1 MFGRFALRATRC
13 AGSVALTAVG
23 LSLVSG
29 PQPLQAQWRAEV
41 SVAGQAFGNE
51 ISEPDVSAQ
60 EAALTLS
67 GSWRHTWDQGRQSLL
82 VAPFVRWD
90 PTGERTRVDFRDLS
104 WAYLWERWE
113 IRLGMSEL
121 FWGVTESVHLVDVI
135 NQREPIV
142 GGGQYVKLGQPLA
155 AVATRQPWGSLEV
168 ILMPAFRER
177 PFAGRAGLLWASA
190 PVSDER
196 AEPESGFHWRP
207 DAAVR
212 WSRAVGTLD
221 VGVSGF
227 LGTNREPRFT
237 SQAGTGGSPVL
248 IAHYDRVAQLGVDL
262 QLTDGS
268 WLWKLEL
275 VTLDPEPGRY
285 LAAVGGLEYAFA
297 DYLSVFAEYAFDSRG
312 SDATTAFADDF
323 FAAARLLM
331 YDGEIRLGALIDRR
345 SLNTVPSIQVKRR
358 LGAAS
363 VLGLEAGGFIGRRA
377 REPWQAVRQHTYL
390 SLSFTR
396 YF

>member
-1 MFGRFALRATRC
+1 MFVRFACGPTSY

-23 LSLVSG
+23 LALAG
-29 PQPLQAQWRAEV
+29 APPLQAQWRGEL
-41 SVAGQAFGNE
+41 SVRGQAFGNE
-51 ISEPDVSAQ
+51 ISAPDVSAQ

-67 GSWRHTWDQGRQSLL
+67 GSWRHTWDQGRQTLV

-104 WAYLWERWE
+104 WAYLWDRWE
-113 IRLGMSEL
+113 VRLGVGER
-121 FWGVTESVHLVDVI
+121 FWGVTESLHLVDVI

-142 GGGQYVKLGQPLA
+142 GAQRYVKLGQPLA
-155 AVATRQPWGSLEV
+155 AVATRQPWGALEV

-177 PFAGRAGLLWASA
+177 PFAGRAGLLWSSA

-196 AEPESGFHWRP
+196 AEPQSGFTWRP
-207 DAAVR
+207 DAALR
-212 WSRAVGTLD
+212 WSRAIGTLD

-237 SQAGTGGSPVL
+237 SETGAGGTAVL
-248 IAHYDRVAQLGVDL
+248 IPHYDRVAQLGVDL
-262 QLTDGS
+262 QLTTGS
-268 WLWKLEL
+268 WLWKLEA

-312 SDATTAFADDF
+312 SDATTSFADDF

-331 YDGEIRLGALIDRR
+331 HDGEVRAGAFIDRR
-345 SLNTVPSIQVKRR
+345 SLNTMPSIQIKRR

-363 VLGLEAGGFIGRRA
+363 VLALEAGGFIGRRS
-377 REPWQAVRQHTYL
+377 REPWQARRQHDYL
-390 SLSFTR
+390 SLTLTR